1 MRDKQVVFKELL
13 SHGRVKTFSENY
25 LFAFLELEKLKS
37 DSVIDDR
44 QIEKSEHALRCLN
57 QLNHTWKS
65 NLTYLFDPF
74 YWDSKMLVTS
84 EKGDVTQRFPK
95 IRLVMFFTSRGNL
108 SFRWRPVE
116 WQENSDFIASAHFIE
131 HSATFSGG
139 FSERPVNELLF
150 LREDELA
157 RYFLN
162 NERLIF
168 NIHATNCLISLCS
181 DIETFLSRYFSAENE
196 NEIRFV
202 EKEGSV
208 SGWKIYDKSDKG

>member
-37 DSVIDDR
+37 DSVIDDW

-74 YWDSKMLVTS
+74 YWDAKMLVTS

-116 WQENSDFIASAHFIE
+116 WRKNSDFIASAHFIE
-131 HSATFSGG
+131 HLATFSGSV
-139 FSERPVNELLF
+139 SERPVNELLF
-150 LREDELA
+150 LREDEFA

-208 SGWKIYDKSDKG
+208 SGWKIYDKSDEG